1 MFVSFHV
8 FLNLL
13 SSVPTKHVF
22 KYSCSCNILVMICGD
37 VFLEYLPWS
46 THDILCLLRVLELN
60 HWTTQRIASQV
71 QKQNIWAWL
80 VSTQPE
86 LLKLWLSEL
95 LGFTKHWSVRV
106 PSTAAL
112 TASAAVWHRFTT
124 ALHATERTP
133 NSNRRIK
140 KHVRLDNSNFD
151 QSRSRI
157 LSGWI
162 FFYVASDVLLI
173 SLSDLDCII
182 RVFLCCAKDCSY
194 TYCKR
199 GWYVFFQPMFLF
211 YWSHVLEKVGPVC
224 CENIRIVN
232 KF

>member
-1 MFVSFHV
+1 MDRVIVEHSLLPPIHKPSISVSCETYGFFIIINSIVTRNKSCLFHST
-8 FLNLL
+8 FSLTYLAPCPLNMCLNTV
-13 SSVPTKHVF
+13 VP
-22 KYSCSCNILVMICGD
+22 SCNILVMICYD
-37 VFLEYLPWS
+37 LRRRISRVPWS

-60 HWTTQRIASQV
+60 HWTTQRIASQH

-106 PSTAAL
+106 PSIAAL

-162 FFYVASDVLLI
+162 FFMWPVMCSW
-173 SLSDLDCII
+173 S
-182 RVFLCCAKDCSY
+182 VF
-194 TYCKR
+194 
-199 GWYVFFQPMFLF
+199 Q
-211 YWSHVLEKVGPVC
+211 
-224 CENIRIVN
+224 I
-232 KF
+232 